1 MDEITYTIGELAE
14 QAGVTPRTI
23 RYYTAEGLLPRPD
36 ARGQYALYGAEHLL
50 RLRLIA
56 RLKDSFL
63 PLGEIRAR
71 IDGLSANQI
80 RALLEEETLEPPAPP
95 TSAAEYLS
103 HVLTRPGAPLGL
115 AEPAAQYLPA
125 TPPAAAPASPAIQAP
140 APAGAPPAP
149 AAALRYAQPPQPAT
163 EALAPAPAAPASGL
177 LQRLLPSRR
186 ERAKS
191 AAEELEP
198 PAEEQWRR
206 VALAPGV
213 ELHLREPL
221 ATKLREP
228 VTRLIALAREL
239 FHEAP

>member
-1 MDEITYTIGELAE
+1 MDEVTYTIGELAE

-71 IDGLSANQI
+71 IEGLSADQI
-80 RALLEEETLEPPAPP
+80 HALLDEETQAAPAQ
-95 TSAAEYLS
+95 TSSAAEYLAQ
-103 HVLTRPGAPLGL
+103 VLTRPGAPLGI
-115 AEPAAQYLPA
+115 AEAPTQYLPA
-125 TPPAAAPASPAIQAP
+125 ASPAAAPPPIMQAP
-140 APAGAPPAP
+140 APAAAPSHT
-149 AAALRYAQPPQPAT
+149 QPPQVAVGM
-163 EALAPAPAAPASGL
+163 PAPAAPAGGL

-191 AAEELEP
+191 AAEELAP

-206 VALAPGV
+206 VTLAPGV

-221 ATKLREP
+221 ATGLREA
-228 VTRLIALAREL
+228 VARLIALAREL
-239 FHEAP
+239 LGES